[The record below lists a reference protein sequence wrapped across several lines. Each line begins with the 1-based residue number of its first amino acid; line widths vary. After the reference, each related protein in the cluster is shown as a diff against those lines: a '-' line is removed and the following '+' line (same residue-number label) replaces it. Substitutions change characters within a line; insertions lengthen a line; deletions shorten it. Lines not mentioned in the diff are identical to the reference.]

1 MTDVA
6 RAVSAAQMI
15 RERRLVMERL
25 QRLGVFVVDTLPE
38 HATARLISTYLT
50 IKSREII

>member
-6 RAVSAAQMI
+6 RAVSAEQML
-15 RERRLVMERL
+15 RERRIVMERL
-25 QRLGVFVVDTLPE
+25 QRLGVFVVDAQPRAVTSQ
-38 HATARLISTYLT
+38 LISTYLT